1 MRALALGIQTYLPAI
16 ILRVSLQRFII
27 IQTKFGC
34 SSCLQFMIPHI
45 LVFKQKFQIN
55 NDSTVII
62 KTHYF
67 NSVILHDKMK
77 FLFVLKILDYRDISK
92 LLELILKK

>member
-1 MRALALGIQTYLPAI
+1 
-16 ILRVSLQRFII
+16 
-27 IQTKFGC
+27 
-34 SSCLQFMIPHI
+34 MIPHI
-45 LVFKQKFQIN
+45 LVFKQNIQIN

-67 NSVILHDKMK
+67 NSVILYDMMK